1 MIKNLFVLLIILLI
15 LAGGLYFFSLNKSKI
30 NKNSVLGVAEKIKPV
45 TNQDQNPQGIS
56 KKDINDILEKVKS
69 GISEITSENVSS
81 SSSKIDKIINDL
93 KSLREKKALEFIC
106 EQVCKK

>member
-1 MIKNLFVLLIILLI
+1 MIKKLLFVVIILSL
-15 LAGGLYFFSLNKSKI
+15 LLGALYFFTQSKSK
-30 NKNSVLGVAEKIKPV
+30 NKISVLGTTDKDKQVFS
-45 TNQDQNPQGIS
+45 QDQKPQGIS
-56 KKDINDILEKVKS
+56 KKDIDNILEQVKS

-93 KSLREKKALEFIC
+93 KSLKSEKALEFIC